1 MHNMDGAGD
10 DDASG
15 LDDLFMRQ
23 GPQINEKTA
32 DNMSL
37 ASRVH
42 DKPTVLRPTVMT
54 NKAPHYSSS
63 VPSR

>member
-1 MHNMDGAGD
+1 MDGVDG

-23 GPQINEKTA
+23 GAQQNEKNQ

-42 DKPTVLRPTVMT
+42 ERPTGMRTTVMT
-54 NKAPHYSSS
+54 SK
-63 VPSR
+63 